1 MNPFK
6 QDHLVAMI
14 AAPIVWAVHF
24 LLAYILVSLA
34 CGFGWNDVRLIGLTP
49 AEFGIAVATLAALTL
64 IAYITVLNLR
74 KYRRALAAPAAQTSR
89 FIGFTALLL
98 GVLSAVAVVWVALP
112 TLMLPTCV
120 Q

>member
-24 LLAYILVSLA
+24 LLVYILVSLA
-34 CGFGWNDVRLIGLTP
+34 CGFGWNDGRLIGLDP
-49 AEFGIAVATLAALTL
+49 AEFGIAVATLAALAL
-64 IAYITVLNLR
+64 IAYIAVLNLR
-74 KYRRALAAPAAQTSR
+74 KYRRALAAPTSR
-89 FIGFTALLL
+89 FIALTALLL

-112 TLMLPTCV
+112 TFMLPTCM